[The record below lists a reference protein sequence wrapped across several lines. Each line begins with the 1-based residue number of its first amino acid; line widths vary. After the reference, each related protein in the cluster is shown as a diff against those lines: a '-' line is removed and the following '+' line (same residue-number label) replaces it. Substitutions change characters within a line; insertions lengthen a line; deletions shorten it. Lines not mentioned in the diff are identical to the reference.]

1 MRTPTAL
8 ASRAGFTLLEVV
20 VALAMLAVLL
30 PTALGIVA
38 IGLRA
43 VKASSDTT
51 GAVLLA
57 RRKLDELAHT
67 AASPAA
73 GQGAAGA
80 YRWTSEVL
88 PEERF
93 LLRLRVRV
101 LWEQRGREQALEL
114 TTLRAAPRPGR
125 AAPTRP

>member
-88 PEERF
+88 PEER